1 MGFFS
6 SILGGAARLA
16 GRFFGVGAAPAATR
30 AVTPFI
36 ARPGAAA
43 LGRTPSLAGRVVR
56 GVGAAA
62 VAGGAFAAGDVALSA
77 LLDGP
82 GDGAVVGGAAVGAG
96 CPGGATGNIV
106 TTLVVTRNAMGDII
120 CTRRLRGSP
129 HLMNSDLIVAK
140 RVRRVASSLAQKLVP
155 KTRKQ
160 SKAARLTEAVQDAVM
175 RRVTQDAA
183 CPTGSAHA

>member
-6 SILGGAARLA
+6 SILGGAARIA
-16 GRFFGVGAAPAATR
+16 GRFFGVGAPIATR
-30 AVTPFI
+30 GAARVLPFVGPPVPRSLLGRA
-36 ARPGAAA
+36 ARGLGAAA
-43 LGRTPSLAGRVVR
+43 A
-56 GVGAAA
+56 
-62 VAGGAFAAGDVALSA
+62 AGGAFAAGDVALSA
-77 LLDGP
+77 LLDG
-82 GDGAVVGGAAVGAG
+82 GDGQPLAIAGGGAVGAG

-106 TTLVVTRNAMGDII
+106 TTLVITRNAAGQII
-120 CTRRLRGSP
+120 CSRRLRGSP

-155 KTRKQ
+155 RTRKQ

-183 CPTGSAHA
+183 CPTGTAHA

>member
-6 SILGGAARLA
+6 SLIGGAASLA
-16 GRFFGVGAAPAATR
+16 GRFLGIAPAAATS
-30 AVTPFI
+30 VI
-36 ARPGAAA
+36 ARPGAQALAA
-43 LGRTPSLAGRVVR
+43 AARPSLLRRAVTGL
-56 GVGAAA
+56 GTAAA
-62 VAGGAFAAGDVALSA
+62 AGGAFAAGDVALSA
-77 LLDGP
+77 LLDG
-82 GDGAVVGGAAVGAG
+82 GDDGAIVGGAAVGAG

-106 TTLVVTRNAMGDII
+106 TTLIITRNAAGEII
-120 CTRRLRGSP
+120 CTRRRRGSP
-129 HLMNSDLIVAK
+129 HLMNSDLIIAK